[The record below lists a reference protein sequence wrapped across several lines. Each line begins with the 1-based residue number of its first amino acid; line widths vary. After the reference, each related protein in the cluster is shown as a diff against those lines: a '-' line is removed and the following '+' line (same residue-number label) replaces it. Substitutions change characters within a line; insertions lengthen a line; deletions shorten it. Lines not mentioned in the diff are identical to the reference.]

1 MPKQQTVQERY
12 DIENKMKLTEKVE
25 QNTVGDK
32 ALQQIFTQM
41 LQALGETQQAVRQAQ
56 TSHPTD
62 IRLKQ
67 ADARLNHA
75 LRAFQQF
82 TTHTN
87 IQALVQ
93 GFPIQVQQQIKQ
105 LSQQLDQASETIQT
119 IQRSISTH

>member
-56 TSHPTD
+56 ISHPTD

>member
-12 DIENKMKLTEKVE
+12 DIENKMKLTERVE